1 MEGDRE
7 QSALLAQTDILDR
20 TGIHIRLTVVDG
32 AEEAPICHIPIN
44 LSVSRIYRIGLC
56 RWGARSTLHAGK
68 CVYINR

>member
-32 AEEAPICHIPIN
+32 AEEAPICHIPISEDGVAVTDRRE
-44 LSVSRIYRIGLC
+44 LVELRQGDP
-56 RWGARSTLHAGK
+56 
-68 CVYINR
+68 